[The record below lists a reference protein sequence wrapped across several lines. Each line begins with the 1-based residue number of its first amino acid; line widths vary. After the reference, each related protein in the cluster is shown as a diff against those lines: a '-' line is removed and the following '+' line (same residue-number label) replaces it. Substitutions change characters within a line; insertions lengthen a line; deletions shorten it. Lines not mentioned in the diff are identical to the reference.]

1 MRVILQE
8 TWLKMSFRGIRGEI
22 LSNEKRFV
30 LEALAEYLVKVMAQK
45 PGLSRERI
53 LAQLEREYGGDVA
66 AKLGDWE
73 RKSKAS
79 GREGSTFLGDM
90 SEHLMATMPAM
101 MGPLPT

>member
-1 MRVILQE
+1 
-8 TWLKMSFRGIRGEI
+8 MSFRGIRGEI